1 MFAALK
7 AKFNIRRF
15 FNIRPLFNLQRFF
28 DFKNFQRFFVGE
40 GPMPAPYI
48 LTQRRV
54 YILPTKQGLA
64 FALLLF
70 IMLIGSINYS
80 NSLGYFLTFLLASLS
95 VVTIFHTYNNL
106 LKLRIGPAICK
117 PVFANDESHF
127 TVRVN
132 NLNHHNR
139 FSVDTFTPQKL
150 NTSADIAANSLST
163 LTINHQYE
171 QRGLIPLPRFTIE
184 SRFPFGLF
192 RAWALVQFDQTQLV
206 YPKPSLHTLLPLKSA
221 GLAEGKKQ
229 LDTGTDDFKGLR
241 SYTEGDPLQHIH
253 WKSFARHHT
262 LQTKEF
268 SSTTSDE
275 LWLNWLDTTV
285 SGTEL
290 KLSQL
295 TRWLLLADKANLSYG
310 LRLPGTVIQANT
322 GKAHLDACLKCLALF
337 GSNNV
342 TQ

>member
-1 MFAALK
+1 MFTAYK
-7 AKFNIRRF
+7 AK
-15 FNIRPLFNLQRFF
+15 FNLQRFF
-28 DFKNFQRFFVGE
+28 VGD
-40 GPMPAPYI
+40 GKQKARYL

-70 IMLIGSINYS
+70 IMLLGSINYS

-106 LKLRIGPAICK
+106 LKLSIGPAICK
-117 PVFANDESHF
+117 PVFVDQDASF
-127 TVRVN
+127 IVQIN
-132 NLNHHNR
+132 NVNHHPR
-139 FSVDTFTPQKL
+139 FSIQTFTPQKL
-150 NTSADIAANSLST
+150 TTIADLNENSIST
-163 LTINHQYE
+163 LTIKHTFK
-171 QRGLIPLPRFTIE
+171 QRGLISLPRFYIE

-192 RAWALVQFDQTQLV
+192 RAWAITELDQTQLV
-206 YPKPSLHTLLPLKSA
+206 YPKPSLHLSLPMKSA
-221 GLAEGKKQ
+221 GLSEGKKQ
-229 LDTGTDDFKGLR
+229 LELGTDDFKGLR
-241 SYTEGDPLQHIH
+241 SYAEGDPLQHIH

-275 LWLNWLDTTV
+275 LWLNWSETTA

-295 TRWLLLADKANLSYG
+295 TRWVLLADEANLSYG
-310 LRLPGTVIQANT
+310 LRLPDSVIQPST
-322 GKAHLDACLKCLALF
+322 GKHHLNACLKQLALY
-337 GSNNV
+337 GAL
-342 TQ
+342 

>member
-1 MFAALK
+1 MFSALK
-7 AKFNIRRF
+7 SKFD
-15 FNIRPLFNLQRFF
+15 LQRFF
-28 DFKNFQRFFVGE
+28 IGE
-40 GPMPAPYI
+40 GPKPAPYI

-95 VVTIFHTYNNL
+95 IVTIFHTYNNL
-106 LKLRIGPAICK
+106 LKLHIGPAICK
-117 PVFANDESHF
+117 PVFANDEVRF
-127 TVRVN
+127 TVQIN
-132 NLNHHNR
+132 NLNQQAR
-139 FSVDTFTPQKL
+139 FSVDAFTPQHIT
-150 NTSADIAANSLST
+150 TSSDIKENSLTT
-163 LTINHQYE
+163 LTIKHCFE
-171 QRGLIPLPRFTIE
+171 QRGLIALPRFTIE

-206 YPKPSLHTLLPLKSA
+206 YPKPSLHTNLPIKSA
-221 GLAEGKKQ
+221 GLTEGKKQ
-229 LDTGTDDFKGLR
+229 LNIGTDDFKGLR
-241 SYTEGDPLQHIH
+241 SYNEGDPIQHIH
-253 WKSFARHHT
+253 WKSFARHNT

-285 SGTEL
+285 SGTEP

-295 TRWLLLADKANLSYG
+295 TRWLLLAEKANLSYG
-310 LRLPGTVIQANT
+310 LRLPDTVIEPHA
-322 GKAHLDACLKCLALF
+322 GKQHLESCLKALALF
-337 GSNNV
+337 NHNGHGLNNV
-342 TQ
+342 AE

>member
-7 AKFNIRRF
+7 AKLDLPRF
-15 FNIRPLFNLQRFF
+15 FNLQKSF
-28 DFKNFQRFFVGE
+28 DLKRFFVGE
-40 GPMPAPYI
+40 GPKPAPYI
-48 LTQRRV
+48 LTQRHV

-64 FALLLF
+64 FTLLLF

-106 LKLRIGPAICK
+106 LKLHIGPAICK
-117 PVFANDESHF
+117 PVFANDEAHF
-127 TVRVN
+127 SVRIN
-132 NLNHHNR
+132 NLNHHSR
-139 FSVDTFTPQKL
+139 FSVDAYTPQKL
-150 NTSADIAANSLST
+150 STTSDINENSLTT
-163 LTINHQYE
+163 LTLKHRYE

-206 YPKPSLHTLLPLKSA
+206 YPKPSLHTVLPLKSA
-221 GLAEGKKQ
+221 GQAEGNKQ

-241 SYTEGDPLQHIH
+241 SYVEGDPLQHIH

-295 TRWLLLADKANLSYG
+295 TRWVLLSDKANLNYG
-310 LRLPGTVIQANT
+310 LRLPDAIIQPNS
-322 GKAHLDACLKCLALF
+322 GKQHLDSCLKLLALY
-337 GSNNV
+337 GLNDA
-342 TQ
+342 TE